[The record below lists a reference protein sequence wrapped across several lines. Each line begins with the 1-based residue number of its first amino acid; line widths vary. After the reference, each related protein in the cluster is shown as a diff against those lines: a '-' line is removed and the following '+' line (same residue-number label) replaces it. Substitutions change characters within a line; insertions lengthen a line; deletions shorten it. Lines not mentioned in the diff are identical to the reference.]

1 MQLVTVDN
9 LYWLEQAVWPN
20 IYINSAYLPP
30 AWLTLLI
37 KNIIFLWEVSC
48 VRAFEL
54 HAKTLESP
62 WMHVKS
68 NRGSFMNEHLKNLRW
83 DKFVK
88 MYMLIDRHLHLHFF
102 FKIWYQRRSNLF
114 LVFKSHMQ
122 LWKMS
127 WTAEKKNVD

>member
-1 MQLVTVDN
+1 MKNRLIIR
-9 LYWLEQAVWPN
+9 LAKL
-20 IYINSAYLPP
+20 IC
-30 AWLTLLI
+30 LLF

-102 FKIWYQRRSNLF
+102 FQDLISTSIKSFSSFQRSYAVL
-114 LVFKSHMQ
+114 
-122 LWKMS
+122 
-127 WTAEKKNVD
+127 KNVLNSREEKR